1 MGDVEYIGIADEFY
15 VRESRHFVT
24 ERQLGVRDQLTANIP
39 EDTVALASYPLDYQ
53 SYAPGAGGFVYFNP
67 GVYGKPLRSLIP
79 VDFDN
84 LLIVGRSSGQSSIAH
99 SSGRIVP
106 NGMVAAEG
114 GGIAIA
120 MAIANN
126 ITPHEVAESSDLM
139 ADIQS
144 RTGLADQIDS
154 RSIRNLQREIVDQDY
169 IEPVSELLSW
179 GLIVG
184 GYDNNFRLE
193 ETLAERTFVYLILN
207 GLKNRDARVE
217 YPDLS
222 SHLAAISSTEKPI
235 QYDKVQEIAGLIG
248 DYALELDSEDFLN
261 LLENWQIKRN
271 IGDGIDLKRGQ
282 VYHLATDILN
292 QFELSDKLKLYR
304 DK

>member
-1 MGDVEYIGIADEFY
+1 
-15 VRESRHFVT
+15 
-24 ERQLGVRDQLTANIP
+24 
-39 EDTVALASYPLDYQ
+39 
-53 SYAPGAGGFVYFNP
+53 
-67 GVYGKPLRSLIP
+67 
-79 VDFDN
+79 
-84 LLIVGRSSGQSSIAH
+84 
-99 SSGRIVP
+99 
-106 NGMVAAEG
+106 MVAAEG

-120 MAIANN
+120 TAIANN

-235 QYDKVQEIAGLIG
+235 QYDKVQEITSLIG
-248 DYALELDSEDFLN
+248 DYALELDSEEFLSV
-261 LLENWQIKRN
+261 LENWQIKRN